1 MLLWLAIREGMLGRD
16 GLIFFAVLVPSII
29 LHEVSHGY
37 AALAFGDTTAR
48 DAGRLTL
55 NPVAHIDPFGT
66 LLLPALMVLTTG
78 SAFGFAKPVPVRPGM
93 MRNPRTSSLLTSLAG
108 PATNLVLVGLATL
121 AIRVLRPE
129 DLVLQ
134 VLFFFGLSNVVLAVF
149 NLLPVPPLDGS
160 ALIEWL
166 IPQRFLHIWWR
177 FRTYSMV
184 ILLAIFLL
192 QRDAFARLINPVA
205 ELWYGW
211 LF

>member
-1 MLLWLAIREGMLGRD
+1 MVGRD
-16 GLIFFAVLVPSII
+16 GLIFFAVLIPSII

-78 SAFGFAKPVPVRPGM
+78 SAFGFAKPVPVRPGL

-108 PATNLVLVGLATL
+108 PATNLVLVAVASV
-121 AIRVLRPE
+121 AIRVFQPE
-129 DLVLQ
+129 GLPLQ
-134 VLFFFGLSNVVLAVF
+134 VLFFFGLSNVVLTVF
-149 NLLPVPPLDGS
+149 NLLPLPPLDGS
-160 ALIEWL
+160 AVIEWM
-166 IPQRFLHIWWR
+166 IPQRWLPIWWR

-192 QRDAFARLINPVA
+192 QRDAFSRLIEPVA
-205 ELWYGW
+205 ELWYRL